1 MTQWLVSVWEGAKK
15 RTWIV
20 GCNDYNG
27 LVKDL
32 NDRYDRVVVKEIGYF

>member
-1 MTQWLVSVWEGAKK
+1 MTQYLVSVWEGAKK
-15 RTWIV
+15 RSWTV
-20 GCNDYNG
+20 GCSNHVA